1 MSYDKNLWNQVLN
14 ELRNDK
20 SRLEEMKKMSIPCQN
35 NTSLNF
41 YEKIIGKPSSTGY
54 TLFICLHG
62 GGQAAPSVN
71 DSQWKNIIPFEL
83 NGFQNGTI
91 AVAPRGINNAW
102 NLHFIDESYPAFTR
116 LIENY
121 IIFKNVD
128 PNRVYLMGFSAGGDG
143 TYQVSERIPYMF
155 AEFLICSRLVRL
167 RRDILMEYQRL
178 IYVIFLLI

>member
-35 NTSLNF
+35 NTALNF

-155 AEFLICSRLVRL
+155 AACSP
-167 RRDILMEYQRL
+167 QAGHP
-178 IYVIFLLI
+178 